1 VPNAAGL
8 SALLLLALAGGF
20 VFAERRWPTRYR
32 ILRAEGQQVYL
43 YAALYAVLLV
53 FLSLLLLRV
62 GSVVIPDRG
71 ECWIAKHWSR
81 LLSPYNLDVPAL
93 PPFVL
98 AFVLGWL
105 GGPLLNRLS
114 NYENASRNIINE
126 HGGQLEQFLYDAIID
141 AQLLFVAL
149 DNKKV
154 YVGWATL
161 PPKLKTRLD
170 AATEHFGFLPVRS
183 GYLDQATLEPA
194 YTTEYGPVYERIVE
208 GGLGDLDMAD
218 FEILLPMDKV
228 VVIRPYSLDVPQELF
243 SLDPKR
249 RRKVEKAL
257 GKARLRDLLHTVLTL
272 LIVRRITRGPR
283 RD

>member
-1 VPNAAGL
+1 M
-8 SALLLLALAGGF
+8 
-20 VFAERRWPTRYR
+20 
-32 ILRAEGQQVYL
+32 
-43 YAALYAVLLV
+43 
-53 FLSLLLLRV
+53 
-62 GSVVIPDRG
+62 
-71 ECWIAKHWSR
+71 
-81 LLSPYNLDVPAL
+81 
-93 PPFVL
+93 
-98 AFVLGWL
+98 
-105 GGPLLNRLS
+105 S
-114 NYENASRNIINE
+114 NFEKVSTNIINE
-126 HGGQLEQFLYDAIID
+126 HGSQLELFLYDAVIE

-183 GYLDQATLEPA
+183 GYLDQVDLEPA
-194 YTTEYGPVYERIVE
+194 YTTEYGPVYERILE
-208 GGLGDLDMAD
+208 GKLKGLDMAD

-249 RRKVEKAL
+249 RRKAEKAL
-257 GKARLRDLLHTVLTL
+257 GKAGLRDVLHTALML
-272 LIVRRITRGPR
+272 LIVRRVTRNPK

>member
-1 VPNAAGL
+1 MPNVAGL

-20 VFAERRWPTRYR
+20 IFAERWLPTRYR
-32 ILRAEGQQVYL
+32 ITRAEGQQVYL
-43 YAALYAVLLV
+43 YAALYAVLLLL
-53 FLSLLLLRV
+53 LSLVLF
-62 GSVVIPDRG
+62 GAAAAIIPEKF
-71 ECWIAKHWSR
+71 ECRINQLWSGI
-81 LLSPYNLDVPAL
+81 LGPYKLDVPAL
-93 PPFVL
+93 PPFVV
-98 AFVLGWL
+98 AFTLGWL
-105 GGPLLNRLS
+105 GAPLLNRIS
-114 NYENASRNIINE
+114 NFEKVSTNIINE
-126 HGGQLEQFLYDAIID
+126 HGSQLEQFLYDAVID

-183 GYLDQATLEPA
+183 GYLDQATLEPV
-194 YTTEYGPVYERIVE
+194 YTTEYGPVYERILE
-208 GGLGDLDMAD
+208 GTLRGLDMAD

-243 SLDPKR
+243 SLDPRR
-249 RRKVEKAL
+249 RRKAEKAL
-257 GKARLRDLLHTVLTL
+257 GKAGLRDVLHTVLAL
-272 LIVRRITRGPR
+272 LIVRKMTRNPK